1 MTKKILLSV
10 VLAGLVIVV
19 AAPTQSQ
26 AQMQMEG
33 VQRQL
38 DKTDQIIEQA
48 KEAVRTVDAPMAVYS
63 VEKAEN
69 LQLQAWDHFR
79 KRRGLMAYEFSTKA
93 EELARKALAIC
104 RLTEQGETVVL
115 RRLERATEV
124 MERARDAMPPGPD
137 GRLRTIY
144 DSARDNLLKA
154 KEFYR
159 AGSYRP
165 ALKLA
170 RQVEKAARE
179 ILEVANRKK
188 HREAEFER
196 RYEATGAVMERARE
210 TLGDCNSAAAVNLI
224 EQAEQTYRQ
233 SHQHALKGRTE
244 VALRNLQQARTM
256 AVEAARKCQRSGT
269 MEQQHERLT
278 LEADHL
284 AEQITSDNDAARRLL
299 NNVHEQL
306 QLAEN
311 AIGQQQTEATTAAL
325 RAARLMLN
333 QLKSMLTGDG
343 R

>member
-1 MTKKILLSV
+1 MTKKILLSI
-10 VLAGLVIVV
+10 VLAGLVIVL
-19 AAPTQSQ
+19 AAPMQSQ

-48 KEAVRTVDAPMAVYS
+48 KEAVRTVDAPLAVYS

-69 LQLQAWDHFR
+69 LQRQAWDHFHNQ
-79 KRRGLMAYEFSTKA
+79 RGPMAYGYSTKA

-104 RLTEQGETVVL
+104 RLTEQGETVVM
-115 RRLERATEV
+115 RRLERAAEV

-170 RQVEKAARE
+170 GQVEKAARE

-188 HREAEFER
+188 RQLAEFER
-196 RYEATGAVMERARE
+196 RYDAVGTVMERARE
-210 TLGDCNSAAAVNLI
+210 TLGNCNSAAAVNLI
-224 EQAEQTYRQ
+224 EQAERTYRQ
-233 SHQHALKGRTE
+233 SHEHASENRFKA
-244 VALRNLQQARTM
+244 ALRNLQQARTM
-256 AVEAARKCQRSGT
+256 AVEAARKCQGSGT
-269 MEQQHERLT
+269 MEQRYERLT
-278 LEADHL
+278 QETDRL
-284 AEQITSDNDAARRLL
+284 AEQVPPNNDPARRQLQDIR
-299 NNVHEQL
+299 EQL
-306 QLAEN
+306 RLAGG
-311 AIGQQQTEATTAAL
+311 AIDRQQTEAATAAL

-333 QLKSMLTGDG
+333 QLKSIITGNG

>member
-19 AAPTQSQ
+19 AVPAQSQ
-26 AQMQMEG
+26 TQMQIEG

-38 DKTDQIIEQA
+38 EKTDQIIEQA
-48 KEAVRTVDAPMAVYS
+48 KEAVRTVDAPLAVYYI
-63 VEKAEN
+63 EKAVY
-69 LQLQAWDHFR
+69 LQREAWDHFN
-79 KRRGLMAYEFSTKA
+79 RRGFAISYQYSTKA
-93 EELARKALAIC
+93 EDRAKKALAVC

-115 RRLERATEV
+115 RRLERAAEL

-170 RQVEKAARE
+170 GQVEKAARE
-179 ILEVANRKK
+179 ILEVANRKN
-188 HREAEFER
+188 RRLAEFER
-196 RYEATGAVMERARE
+196 RYDAVGAVMERARE

-224 EQAEQTYRQ
+224 EQAERTYRQ
-233 SHQHALKGRTE
+233 SHEHALKGRTE

-256 AVEAARKCQRSGT
+256 AVEAARKCQGSGT

-278 LEADHL
+278 QEADRL
-284 AEQITSDNDAARRLL
+284 AEQVPPNNDPARRQLQDIR
-299 NNVHEQL
+299 EQL
-306 QLAEN
+306 RLAAG
-311 AIGQQQTEATTAAL
+311 AIGRQQTEAATAAL

-333 QLKSMLTGDG
+333 QVKSMLTGDG